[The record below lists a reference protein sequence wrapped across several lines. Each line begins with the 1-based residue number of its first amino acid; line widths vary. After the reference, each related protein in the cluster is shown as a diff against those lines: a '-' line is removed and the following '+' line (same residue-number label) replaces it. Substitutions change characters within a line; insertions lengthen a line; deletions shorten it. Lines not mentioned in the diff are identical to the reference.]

1 MGVKISDLPA
11 ASSANNSD
19 SLILNHG
26 SETKKITLEAML
38 EGYLSGAG
46 LVTEDELSDALSGY
60 LSESDMGEYVTESD
74 LSDALG
80 DYLSESDLTGY
91 ITEGNLSSYLS
102 EAIASYMSDSLGDVV
117 TASYLSE
124 QLGQYVSSS
133 YLSEALS
140 DYLSESDLSEILSD
154 TLSDY
159 LSTSDLSDALSDY
172 STTSELQDYIRDQN
186 YVSEDG
192 LSYTLSGYLSDSD
205 VSSYLS
211 EGLAGLVNLLSASD
225 LDAGGYV
232 SSSSFAAALEAYLTE
247 NGGQT
252 IYDAISQYINP
263 SNATE

>member
-1 MGVKISDLPA
+1 MGVKISELPA

-38 EGYLSGAG
+38 ESYLSGAG
-46 LVTEDELSDALSGY
+46 LVTETELSDALTGY
-60 LSESDMGEYVTESD
+60 LSESDLAG
-74 LSDALG
+74 
-80 DYLSESDLTGY
+80 YLSESDLTGY
-91 ITEGNLSSYLS
+91 ITEDNLSSYLS

-232 SSSSFAAALEAYLTE
+232 SSSSFAAALEAYLSE
-247 NGGQT
+247 YGGQT
-252 IYDAISQYINP
+252 IYDAISQYLSP
-263 SNATE
+263 SNSTE